1 MYFIILER
9 NQSNGEENVFEA
21 DTETLKHEDTSSLI
35 SMTIDDRVGEEERN
49 EESLHFGSESSGYR
63 TSSQISQQEHNT
75 TTTRSF
81 NYK

>member
-1 MYFIILER
+1 MPIDDR
-9 NQSNGEENVFEA
+9 VGEEGRN
-21 DTETLKHEDTSSLI
+21 EDSFD
-35 SMTIDDRVGEEERN
+35 IDDRVGEEERN
-49 EESLHFGSESSGYR
+49 EESLDFGSESSGYR

>member
-1 MYFIILER
+1 
-9 NQSNGEENVFEA
+9 
-21 DTETLKHEDTSSLI
+21 
-35 SMTIDDRVGEEERN
+35 MTIDDRVGEEERN
-49 EESLHFGSESSGYR
+49 EESFDMDDRVGAEERNEESLDLGSESSGYR